1 MGAPPGPEEDH
12 VTEKREILERLSTCV
27 ELGKVNQA
35 APYPPKLKGQLGAHE
50 LCREAID
57 SGIPPGDILSQG
69 LIPGM
74 ARIGERFG
82 QGKAFVPEMLLA
94 ARAMTAAMVH
104 LRPFFA
110 SGQVKR
116 KGVFVIGTVA
126 GDLHDIGKNIVAM
139 MIEGAGWEVVDLGV
153 DVKAERFA
161 EEMTKHPGAVVG
173 LSALLTTT
181 MVNMERI
188 VKDLKTRDP
197 RLHILVGGAPVSR
210 AFCES
215 IGADFYAA
223 DPQAA
228 VEHLKTLAA

>member
-1 MGAPPGPEEDH
+1 
-12 VTEKREILERLSTCV
+12 VTERPELLERLSTCV

-35 APYPPKLKGQLGAHE
+35 APYPPKLKGQPGADE
-50 LCREAID
+50 LCREAIAT
-57 SGIPPGDILSQG
+57 GIPPGDILGQG
-69 LIPGM
+69 LVPGM

-82 QGKAFVPEMLLA
+82 AGKAFVPEMLLA

-161 EEMTKHPGAVVG
+161 EEMARHPGAVIG

-188 VKDLKTRDP
+188 VKDLKARDP
-197 RLHILVGGAPVSR
+197 GRHILVGGAPVSR
-210 AFCES
+210 AFCEG
-215 IGADFYAA
+215 IGADFYAS

-228 VEHLKTLAA
+228 VEHLKALAT

>member
-1 MGAPPGPEEDH
+1 MS
-12 VTEKREILERLSTCV
+12 EKQEILEKLSTCV

-35 APYPPKLKGQLGAHE
+35 APYPAKLKGQPGAHE
-50 LCREAID
+50 LCREALAA
-57 SGIPPGDILSQG
+57 GVAPGDILGQG

-94 ARAMTAAMVH
+94 AKAMTAAMVH

-139 MIEGAGWEVVDLGV
+139 MVEGAGWEVVDLGV
-153 DVKAERFA
+153 DVKAEKFIEQVAAR
-161 EEMTKHPGAVVG
+161 PGAVVG

-181 MVNMERI
+181 MVNMEKI
-188 VKDLKTRDP
+188 VKELKARQP
-197 RLHILVGGAPVSR
+197 GCKIFVGGAPVSR
-210 AFCES
+210 AFCET

-228 VEHLKTLAA
+228 VTQLATLAA